1 MSIVD
6 ILFFISS
13 RRRHTRCAL
22 VTGVQTC
29 ALPISACGAAALSVR
44 GRASLRRRNPGTFR
58 LRRSGG
64 GIRGPTRDAGTEA
77 RLGGRTRADE
87 ATTYHVVYDAMLITM
102 IASVIA
108 AAVLFAFPQALF
120 PNSSVNGMD
129 RLLPL
134 IILAVAGSDVAL
146 AACAYR

>member
-1 MSIVD
+1 
-6 ILFFISS
+6 
-13 RRRHTRCAL
+13 
-22 VTGVQTC
+22 
-29 ALPISACGAAALSVR
+29 
-44 GRASLRRRNPGTFR
+44 
-58 LRRSGG
+58 
-64 GIRGPTRDAGTEA
+64 
-77 RLGGRTRADE
+77 
-87 ATTYHVVYDAMLITM
+87 MLITM

-146 AACAYR
+146 AACAYRYDLAATGGARSIVDTWTYSHVPSCAVRRLGEECGVLGCYRRVTEP

>member
-1 MSIVD
+1 MR
-6 ILFFISS
+6 ISDWS
-13 RRRHTRCAL
+13 SDVCSSDL
-22 VTGVQTC
+22 
-29 ALPISACGAAALSVR
+29 
-44 GRASLRRRNPGTFR
+44 
-58 LRRSGG
+58 
-64 GIRGPTRDAGTEA
+64 
-77 RLGGRTRADE
+77 
-87 ATTYHVVYDAMLITM
+87 HVVYDAMLITM

-146 AACAYR
+146 AACAYRYDIAATVRARSIVEPWPISIEIGRAQV

>member
-1 MSIVD
+1 MRISDWSSDVCSSD
-6 ILFFISS
+6 LFAAQLATLGLK
-13 RRRHTRCAL
+13 RGLAGELARTKRPHT
-22 VTGVQTC
+22 
-29 ALPISACGAAALSVR
+29 
-44 GRASLRRRNPGTFR
+44 
-58 LRRSGG
+58 
-64 GIRGPTRDAGTEA
+64 
-77 RLGGRTRADE
+77 
-87 ATTYHVVYDAMLITM
+87 HVVYDAMLITM

-146 AACAYR
+146 AACAYRYDIAATVRARSIVEPWTIRIAASGDRRDAVEGQRG

>member
-1 MSIVD
+1 M
-6 ILFFISS
+6 F
-13 RRRHTRCAL
+13 
-22 VTGVQTC
+22 
-29 ALPISACGAAALSVR
+29 LSLAVR
-44 GRASLRRRNPGTFR
+44 GYGAETLGRFAYAVLGVEFAAQLAT
-58 LRRSGG
+58 LGLK
-64 GIRGPTRDAGTEA
+64 RGLAGELA
-77 RLGGRTRADE
+77 RTKRPHT
-87 ATTYHVVYDAMLITM
+87 HVVYDAMLITM

-146 AACAYR
+146 AACAYRYDIARSEEHTYELQSLMRISYAVFCFIKKKLTI

>member
-1 MSIVD
+1 MRV
-6 ILFFISS
+6 LF
-13 RRRHTRCAL
+13 
-22 VTGVQTC
+22 
-29 ALPISACGAAALSVR
+29 
-44 GRASLRRRNPGTFR
+44 
-58 LRRSGG
+58 RS
-64 GIRGPTRDAGTEA
+64 
-77 RLGGRTRADE
+77 
-87 ATTYHVVYDAMLITM
+87 AMLITM

-146 AACAYR
+146 AACAYRYDIAATVRARSIVEPWTISIAAFGFSFYSLPDGLTLSYLSSLVLARVASIFPL